1 MPYATIEQFPRSI
14 AFGFLLSI
22 AISCYGGAAGN
33 KTPLTIECFTISEA
47 PPNTGNNRSSVK
59 LPGVKYTRYEL
70 DRINRLHRELSHGLP
85 TDPDKAKELVLRR
98 FQLMNTAVGQQLENA
113 ANGLIKAM
121 QYGIDRYPA
130 IVFDGKAVVYGIT
143 DIRAAT
149 QVYRQWQAGEPRS

>member
-1 MPYATIEQFPRSI
+1 MPYATVEQFPRSI
-14 AFGFLLSI
+14 AFGFLMSV
-22 AISCYGGAAGN
+22 AFSCYGGEMGN
-33 KTPLTIECFTISEA
+33 ETPLTIECFTTSEA
-47 PPNTGNNRSSVK
+47 PLNTGNNRPSVK

-70 DRINRLHRELSHGLP
+70 DRINRLQRELSHGLP
-85 TDPDKAKELVLRR
+85 KDPGKAKQLVLRR
-98 FQLMNTAVGQQLENA
+98 FQLMNTAVGQQLKNA

-149 QVYRQWQAGEPRS
+149 QRYRQWQAGEPRS